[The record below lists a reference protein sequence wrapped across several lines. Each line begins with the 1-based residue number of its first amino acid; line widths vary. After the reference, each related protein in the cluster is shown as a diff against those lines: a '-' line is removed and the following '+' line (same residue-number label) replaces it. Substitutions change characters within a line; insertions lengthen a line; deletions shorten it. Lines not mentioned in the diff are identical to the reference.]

1 MSYPNT
7 IVSIEKFIDY
17 LIPLVS
23 HLDTEV
29 IQLES
34 YRCKDH
40 EGYGYLAK
48 SRFVYYRDNE
58 FGKDIDEKEIIEFMA
73 NNIKEELEN
82 KIKQSE
88 EDSTYILNIKKLGLY
103 QIWVQ
108 HDVSDNIKQG
118 QKYGLLVW
126 IRYGFGKKDMFNNN
140 KENK

>member
-7 IVSIEKFIDY
+7 IISIEKFIDY

-34 YRCKDH
+34 YRCKDN
-40 EGYGYLAK
+40 EGYGYLAMP
-48 SRFVYYRDNE
+48 RFVYYKDNE
-58 FGKDIDEKEIIEFMA
+58 FGKAIDEKEIIEFMA
-73 NNIKEELEN
+73 NNVKEELEN
-82 KIKQSE
+82 KIKQAK

-108 HDVSDNIKQG
+108 HNVPDNIKEG
-118 QKYGLLVW
+118 QNYGLFIW
-126 IRYGFGKKDMFNNN
+126 IRYGFGKKNMFDNM
-140 KENK
+140 ENK